1 MTRRDYGQFCGVARA
16 LELIGER
23 WALLIL
29 RDLILSPKRYTDLRR
44 GLPRIPTNVLATRLK
59 ELEAAG
65 VIQRRILPRPEG
77 SVVYELTEYGRELEG
92 IVLQLGRWGAKS
104 LGEPKLGD
112 ILNQDSLILAL
123 QATFRPESA
132 RGLRVSYQL
141 HLGKLVVHAHVD
153 DGELDAAPGAL
164 DSADLVIETEAAIK
178 ALMAGEIS
186 PREAV
191 ENGSVR
197 IEGDVALLERF
208 VEVFHIPPGPAV
220 AD

>member
-77 SVVYELTEYGRELEG
+77 SVVYELTEYGRELEE
-92 IVLQLGRWGAKS
+92 IVLQLGRWGARS

-123 QATFRPESA
+123 QATFRPEAA

-141 HLGKLVVHAHVD
+141 QFGDLVVHAHVD

-164 DSADLVIETEAAIK
+164 GVPDLVIETEAAIR

-191 ENGSVR
+191 ESGSVR
-197 IEGDVALLERF
+197 IEGDIVLLERF
-208 VEVFHIPPGPAV
+208 VEVFHIPPGPAA